1 MSSAVSFASKNPS
14 PQVLSHSSGF
24 PQLPMRKKEELWE
37 MNIHENPMDD
47 DVKDKLARTELS
59 LKNNQ
64 DPFVD
69 FVRHAESKFYMV
81 IIDPHVLFLQT
92 PGERRFIT
100 KYSRKNS
107 NNSLR
112 ASFRKMG

>member
-1 MSSAVSFASKNPS
+1 
-14 PQVLSHSSGF
+14 
-24 PQLPMRKKEELWE
+24 

-69 FVRHAESKFYMV
+69 FVRHAESKFY
-81 IIDPHVLFLQT
+81 
-92 PGERRFIT
+92 
-100 KYSRKNS
+100 
-107 NNSLR
+107 
-112 ASFRKMG
+112 